1 MPSASPNLLAS
12 AISTFSNFL
21 STVDTLTSTR
31 LSLLPPRYSVSIH
44 REALKRISRSYNL
57 IWEAVMTEENR
68 YEARHTL
75 LRRSREDVEL
85 LLGVD
90 ES

>member
-1 MPSASPNLLAS
+1 ML
-12 AISTFSNFL
+12 
-21 STVDTLTSTR
+21 
-31 LSLLPPRYSVSIH
+31 
-44 REALKRISRSYNL
+44 
-57 IWEAVMTEENR
+57 EENR

-90 ES
+90 EN